1 MVSFKLQVAKLSKRS
16 GVEVGTRAIPNPLH
30 FPPDRCS
37 CVSFSPRSPGA
48 GTPRAMSP
56 PALMRAV
63 MATAGGALR
72 LTRIPRPSA
81 SPGQVLL
88 AVAATAVNRAD
99 LLQVAGRYPPPPGVT
114 SVLGLE
120 VAGTVTGDPP
130 AGCGLAC
137 GDRVVALLQGGGYAD
152 VAAADVGCVLRL
164 PPGWGGDDWA
174 VRGAAIMEAWVAA
187 YQILLLGGCVRSN
200 AAAAAASAVAPWG
213 ASPPLPPRPP
223 PPRSVL
229 VTAAAAGVGTAAVQL
244 AAAHFRVPVVI
255 GSASTASRRA
265 AVAALG
271 ATATVPRPPTAAQPA
286 GVPDAPCAY
295 VNGVRAAAPGGS
307 VDLLLDAVGGG
318 GAWAAH
324 SALLA
329 PDARWVLYGALG
341 GARAAEPAVP
351 AALLA
356 RRVSLLATTL
366 RGRPAVYRAG
376 LVAAFGREVLP
387 ELSAFPGAAR
397 LAPVVHTVMGL
408 NEVEAAHA
416 LVASN
421 TVVGKV
427 VLRVADG

>member
-1 MVSFKLQVAKLSKRS
+1 
-16 GVEVGTRAIPNPLH
+16 
-30 FPPDRCS
+30 
-37 CVSFSPRSPGA
+37 
-48 GTPRAMSP
+48 MSP
-56 PALMRAV
+56 PAPLMRAV
-63 MATAGGALR
+63 VAAAGGALR
-72 LTRIPRPSA
+72 LSRVPPPSA
-81 SPGQVLL
+81 SPSQVLL

-99 LLQVAGRYPPPPGVT
+99 LLQAAGRYPPPDGVT
-114 SVLGLE
+114 PVLGLE
-120 VAGTVTGDPP
+120 AAGTVMGTPP
-130 AGCGLAC
+130 AGSGLAR

-174 VRGAAIMEAWVAA
+174 VRGAAVMEAWVAA
-187 YQILLLGGCVRSN
+187 YQVLLLGGCVRPP
-200 AAAAAASAVAPWG
+200 AAAAGGGPPPPPIEGTAPWG
-213 ASPPLPPRPP
+213 GSPPLPPRSP

-244 AAAHFRVPVVI
+244 AAAHFGVPVVI
-255 GSASTASRRA
+255 GSAGTPSRRA

-271 ATATVPRPPTAAQPA
+271 ATATVPRPPAAAPA
-286 GVPDAPCAY
+286 ADASPDAPPPPPPPCAY
-295 VNGVRAAAPGGS
+295 TDGVRAAAPGGV

-324 SALLA
+324 PPLLA

-341 GARAAEPAVP
+341 GARAATPAVP

-366 RGRPAVYRAG
+366 RGRPAAYRGG

-387 ELSAFPGAAR
+387 SMAAFPKGGR
-397 LAPVVHTVMGL
+397 LAPVVHTVMRL
-408 NEVEAAHA
+408 DDVAAAHE

-421 TVVGKV
+421 AVVGKV
-427 VLRVADG
+427 VLRVADP

>member
-1 MVSFKLQVAKLSKRS
+1 
-16 GVEVGTRAIPNPLH
+16 
-30 FPPDRCS
+30 
-37 CVSFSPRSPGA
+37 
-48 GTPRAMSP
+48 MSP

-63 MATAGGALR
+63 VATASGALR
-72 LTRIPRPSA
+72 LSRIPRPLA

-99 LLQVAGRYPPPPGVT
+99 LLQAAGRYPPPPGVT
-114 SVLGLE
+114 PVLGLE
-120 VAGTVTGDPP
+120 AAGTVTGDPP

-187 YQILLLGGCVRSN
+187 YQ
-200 AAAAAASAVAPWG
+200 
-213 ASPPLPPRPP
+213 
-223 PPRSVL
+223 SVL

-265 AVAALG
+265 AVTALG
-271 ATATVPRPPTAAQPA
+271 ATATVPRPPAAVQPV
-286 GVPDAPCAY
+286 GTPDAPCAY

-324 SALLA
+324 SSLLA

-341 GARAAEPAVP
+341 GARAAAPAMP

-387 ELSAFPGAAR
+387 ELAAFPGEGR
-397 LAPVVHTVMGL
+397 LAPVVHTVMEL
-408 NEVEAAHA
+408 DEVEAAHA

-421 TVVGKV
+421 AVVGKV
-427 VLRVADG
+427 VLRVADA